1 MDIFNVLSLIGG
13 LALFLFGM
21 QVMGE
26 ALEKR
31 AGNQLKNI
39 LEKLTASRFK
49 GFLLGAGVTA
59 IIQSSSATTVMVV
72 GFVNSG
78 IMSLKQAIGII
89 MGANVG
95 TTITS
100 WILSLSGIESSNV
113 LISLLKPTSF
123 TPILALIG
131 IVLLMRKK
139 SSKSADTGMILLGF
153 AVLMFGM
160 DAMSAAVNPLK
171 DVPEFQQILTMFS
184 NPILGVL
191 AGAFLTAVIQSS
203 SASVGILQALAS
215 TGAVSYGSAIPII
228 MGQNIGT
235 CVTAMISSVGANKNA
250 KRTAVVHLTFN
261 IIGTT
266 VWLTIFCIVNAIVDF
281 TFIDESA
288 SLFSIAVIHTIFNVL
303 CTVLL
308 FPFANQLEKIARFIV
323 RDSKV
328 GDSKELLDE
337 RLMAT
342 PTVALEQCKKLMYT
356 MIERTEAGVKK
367 ACEMIGNFSEKDM
380 ESVVVS
386 EREIDRYEDKLG
398 TYLVQISRQNL
409 SEQDSHVTN
418 ELLHIIGDIERI
430 SDHSVGIAKSAE
442 KIKDKNLKFSDKA
455 TEEIQVMVH
464 AIEEIL
470 DRTKTAFKENDAEVA
485 LSVEAM
491 EHVID
496 QLKHELKKRHIERLK
511 NGKCSIE
518 QGFIMM
524 DIITSLERISDHCS
538 NVAGCVEE
546 IGHGSLGIH
555 AYAREI
561 SKEPGS
567 KFDKK
572 YQEYRKKYALETR

>member
-1 MDIFNVLSLIGG
+1 MDIFNILSLVGG

-39 LEKLTASRFK
+39 LEKLTSSRFK

-78 IMSLKQAIGII
+78 IMNLKQAIGII

-113 LISLLKPTSF
+113 FVSLLKPTSF
-123 TPILALIG
+123 TPVLALIG
-131 IVLLMRKK
+131 IILLMRKK
-139 SSKSADTGMILLGF
+139 NSKSADTGMILLGF

-160 DAMSAAVNPLK
+160 DAMSAAVSPLR

-235 CVTAMISSVGANKNA
+235 CVTAMISAVGTNKNA
-250 KRTAVVHLTFN
+250 KRTAVVHLAFN
-261 IIGTT
+261 LIGTT
-266 VWLTIFCIVNAIVDF
+266 VWLTVFCIVNAVVDF
-281 TFIDESA
+281 SFINESA
-288 SLFSIAVIHTIFNVL
+288 SLLGIAVIHTIFNVL
-303 CTVLL
+303 CTALL
-308 FPFANQLEKIARFIV
+308 FPFARLLEKIACFIV

-342 PTVALEQCKKLMYT
+342 PAIALEQCRRLVYKML
-356 MIERTEAGVKK
+356 ERAESGVKK
-367 ACEMIGNFSEKDM
+367 SCAMIREFSDTEMEEVVFSEQEVDK
-380 ESVVVS
+380 
-386 EREIDRYEDKLG
+386 YEDELG
-398 TYLVQISRQNL
+398 TYLVQIGRQNL
-409 SEQDSHVTN
+409 SEQDSHVVS
-418 ELLHIIGDIERI
+418 ELLHIVGDIERI
-430 SDHSVGIAKSAE
+430 SDHSVGIVKSAE
-442 KIKDKNLKFSDKA
+442 KIKRKNLKFSDKA
-455 TEEIQVMVH
+455 TEEISVM
-464 AIEEIL
+464 IEAVEDIL
-470 DRTKTAFKENDAEVA
+470 DKAKIAFRENDTDMA

-496 QLKHELKKRHIERLK
+496 HLKHELKKRHIDRLK
-511 NGKCSIE
+511 TGKCSID
-518 QGFIMM
+518 QGFIMT

-546 IGHGSLGIH
+546 IGRGSLGIH

-561 SKEPGS
+561 VKEPDS
-567 KFDKK
+567 EFDKK
-572 YQEYRKKYALETR
+572 YQEYKKRYELN